1 MRILVSAA
9 LLVTLTPSILA
20 AQSRPDY
27 SGTWTLVPDASPGAG
42 RNGPPTDPLHDDE
55 DRGNVGEL
63 RNPAHDI
70 PKMIRYTLGAN
81 GTLEA
86 IVSGDAAQKPEGFRF
101 KKQ

>member
-27 SGTWTLVPDASPGAG
+27 SGTWTFVPDASPGAG
-42 RNGPPTDPLHDDE
+42 RNGPPTDRLQMTKIEETSVSFD
-55 DRGNVGEL
+55 
-63 RNPAHDI
+63 NPAHDF

-86 IVSGDAAQKPEGFRF
+86 IVGGDAAQKPEVFRF
-101 KKQ
+101 EKQ